1 MILAKTQLTTFV
13 EQLSTCE
20 GHEYRPRDLL
30 FGMQAISNFTSSG
43 VTGL

>member
-1 MILAKTQLTTFV
+1 MGENLADGWDSSTLILT
-13 EQLSTCE
+13 LSW
-20 GHEYRPRDLL
+20 DLL